1 MGAAGRHPH
10 FVSPVFWHAS
20 LAEGLVTAGESK
32 RAVLLVVGRQ
42 SCGGSRALV
51 EKTIAK
57 EEIHEYLDSHY
68 VCVAGDAD
76 APEPAVA
83 ALVAGMAQHDRVG
96 TAGLRLAGPVAG
108 GVGPSQGPTVDRT
121 PLCLYLSAQGE
132 LMHSTSGGRPP
143 AVFLSDLLEA
153 PHRGR

>member
-1 MGAAGRHPH
+1 MGAAGRHPQ
-10 FVSPVFWHAS
+10 FVSPLFWHAS
-20 LAEGLVTAGESK
+20 LAEGLVAAGETK
-32 RAVLLVVGRQ
+32 RAVLVVVGRQ
-42 SCGGSRALV
+42 SCGGTRAMV

-57 EEIHEYLDSHY
+57 EEIQEYLDGHY

-83 ALVAGMAQHDRVG
+83 ALVARMAQH
-96 TAGLRLAGPVAG
+96 
-108 GVGPSQGPTVDRT
+108 DRT
-121 PLCLYLSAQGE
+121 PLCLYVSAEGE

-153 PHRGR
+153 PHRRR

>member
-1 MGAAGRHPH
+1 MGAAGQHPH
-10 FVSPVFWHAS
+10 FLSPVFWHAS
-20 LAEGLVTAGESK
+20 LAEGLVTARDTK
-32 RAVLLVVGRQ
+32 RAVLVVVGRQ
-42 SCGGSRALV
+42 SCGGTRALV

-57 EEIHEYLDSHY
+57 EEIQEYLDGHY

-83 ALVAGMAQHDRVG
+83 ALVTRMAQH
-96 TAGLRLAGPVAG
+96 
-108 GVGPSQGPTVDRT
+108 DRT
-121 PLCLYLSAQGE
+121 PLCLYVSAEGE

-153 PHRGR
+153 PHRRR

>member
-1 MGAAGRHPH
+1 MSAAGRHPH

-20 LAEGLVTAGESK
+20 LAEGLVTAREST

-57 EEIHEYLDSHY
+57 EEIHEYVDAHY

-76 APEPAVA
+76 SPEPAVA
-83 ALVAGMAQHDRVG
+83 ALVARMAQH
-96 TAGLRLAGPVAG
+96 
-108 GVGPSQGPTVDRT
+108 DRT
-121 PLCLYLSAQGE
+121 PLCLYLSADGA

-143 AVFLSDLLEA
+143 SVFLSDLLEA
-153 PHRGR
+153 PHRAQRG

>member
-1 MGAAGRHPH
+1 MAAAGRHPH
-10 FVSPVFWHAS
+10 FISPLFWQAS
-20 LAEGLVTAGESK
+20 LAAGLVAARESR

-42 SCGGSRALV
+42 SCGGTRSLV
-51 EKTIAK
+51 EKTMAK
-57 EEIHEYLDSHY
+57 EEILEYLDSHY

-76 APEPAVA
+76 SPEPAVA
-83 ALVAGMAQHDRVG
+83 ALVARMPQH
-96 TAGLRLAGPVAG
+96 
-108 GVGPSQGPTVDRT
+108 DRT
-121 PLCLYLSAQGE
+121 PLCLYLSVEGE

>member
-1 MGAAGRHPH
+1 MAAGGRHPH
-10 FVSPVFWHAS
+10 FLSPLVWHTS
-20 LAEGLVTAGESK
+20 LADGLTDARETR

-42 SCGGSRALV
+42 ACGGTRALV
-51 EKTIAK
+51 EKTMAK
-57 EEIHEYLDSHY
+57 EEIHEYLDGHY

-83 ALVAGMAQHDRVG
+83 ALVARMPQHE
-96 TAGLRLAGPVAG
+96 
-108 GVGPSQGPTVDRT
+108 RT
-121 PLCLYLSAQGE
+121 PLCLYVSADDR

-153 PHRGR
+153 PHRGH

>member
-1 MGAAGRHPH
+1 MSAAGRHPH
-10 FVSPVFWHAS
+10 FVSAVFWHAS
-20 LAEGLVTAGESK
+20 LAEGLTAARESN

-57 EEIHEYLDSHY
+57 EEILEYVDAHY

-76 APEPAVA
+76 APDPAVA
-83 ALVAGMAQHDRVG
+83 ALVERMAQH
-96 TAGLRLAGPVAG
+96 
-108 GVGPSQGPTVDRT
+108 DRT
-121 PLCLYLSAQGE
+121 PLCLYLSAAGA

-143 AVFLSDLLEA
+143 SVFLSDLLEA
-153 PHRGR
+153 PHRAARV

>member
-1 MGAAGRHPH
+1 MGVAGRHPH
-10 FVSPVFWHAS
+10 FVSPIFWHAS
-20 LAEGLVTAGESK
+20 LAEALVTAGESG
-32 RAVLLVVGRQ
+32 RSVLLVVGRQ

-51 EKTIAK
+51 EKTIGK
-57 EEIHEYLDSHY
+57 EEIQEYVDAHY

-83 ALVAGMAQHDRVG
+83 ALVAQMAQH
-96 TAGLRLAGPVAG
+96 
-108 GVGPSQGPTVDRT
+108 DRT
-121 PLCLYLSAQGE
+121 PLCLYLSAEGQ

-153 PHRGR
+153 PHRAR

>member
-1 MGAAGRHPH
+1 MSAAGRHPH
-10 FVSPVFWHAS
+10 FVSPQSWYPS
-20 LAEGLVTAGESK
+20 LAEGLADARDSH

-42 SCGGSRALV
+42 SCGGSRTLV

-57 EEIHEYLDSHY
+57 EEIHEYVDAHY

-83 ALVAGMAQHDRVG
+83 ALVARMPQH
-96 TAGLRLAGPVAG
+96 
-108 GVGPSQGPTVDRT
+108 DRT
-121 PLCLYLSAQGE
+121 PLCLYVSAEGD

>member
-10 FVSPVFWHAS
+10 FLSPLLWHAS
-20 LAEGLVTAGESK
+20 LAEALMAARESK
-32 RAVLLVVGRQ
+32 RSVLLVVGRQ

-57 EEIHEYLDSHY
+57 EEILEYLDSHY

-76 APEPAVA
+76 SPEPAVA
-83 ALVAGMAQHDRVG
+83 ALVARMPQH
-96 TAGLRLAGPVAG
+96 
-108 GVGPSQGPTVDRT
+108 DRT
-121 PLCLYLSAQGE
+121 PLCLYLSAEGE

>member
-10 FVSPVFWHAS
+10 FVSPLFWHAS
-20 LAEGLVTAGESK
+20 LAEGLASARESA
-32 RAVLLVVGRQ
+32 RAVLLIVSRQ

-51 EKTIAK
+51 EKTSAK

-76 APEPAVA
+76 SPEPAVA
-83 ALVAGMAQHDRVG
+83 ALVARMAQH
-96 TAGLRLAGPVAG
+96 
-108 GVGPSQGPTVDRT
+108 DRT
-121 PLCLYLSAQGE
+121 PLCLYLSAEGE

>member
-1 MGAAGRHPH
+1 MSAAGRHPH

-20 LAEGLVTAGESK
+20 LAEGLDAARESK

-51 EKTIAK
+51 EKAIGRG
-57 EEIHEYLDSHY
+57 EDHEYVGAHY

-76 APEPAVA
+76 APDPAVA
-83 ALVAGMAQHDRVG
+83 ALVARMAQH
-96 TAGLRLAGPVAG
+96 
-108 GVGPSQGPTVDRT
+108 DRT
-121 PLCLYLSAQGE
+121 PLCLYLSAEGA
-132 LMHSTSGGRPP
+132 LMHSPAGGRPP

-153 PHRGR
+153 PHRRG

>member
-1 MGAAGRHPH
+1 MGPAGRHPY
-10 FVSPVFWHAS
+10 FVSPHFWHDS
-20 LAEGLVTAGESK
+20 LAEGLVTARESK
-32 RAVLLVVGRQ
+32 RAVLLFVGRQ

-68 VCVAGDAD
+68 VCVASDAD
-76 APEPAVA
+76 SPEPAVA
-83 ALVAGMAQHDRVG
+83 ALVARMAQH
-96 TAGLRLAGPVAG
+96 
-108 GVGPSQGPTVDRT
+108 DRT

>member
-1 MGAAGRHPH
+1 MLAHFENGRSPRDRKVPMAEGRHPH

-20 LAEGLVTAGESK
+20 LAEGLAAAQESK
-32 RAVLLVVGRQ
+32 RAVLVVVGRQ

-57 EEIHEYLDSHY
+57 EEINEYLDAHY

-76 APEPAVA
+76 SPEPAVA
-83 ALVAGMAQHDRVG
+83 ALVARMAQH
-96 TAGLRLAGPVAG
+96 
-108 GVGPSQGPTVDRT
+108 DRT
-121 PLCLYLSAQGE
+121 PLCLYLSPEGA
-132 LMHSTSGGRPP
+132 LTHSTSGGRPP

>member
-1 MGAAGRHPH
+1 MGAAGRHPY
-10 FVSPVFWHAS
+10 FIAPLPWHAS
-20 LAEGLVTAGESK
+20 LADGLVAARESQ
-32 RAVLLVVGRQ
+32 RAVLVVVGRQ
-42 SCGGSRALV
+42 SCGGTRALV

-57 EEIHEYLDSHY
+57 EEIQEYLDGHY

-83 ALVAGMAQHDRVG
+83 ALVARMAQHDR
-96 TAGLRLAGPVAG
+96 
-108 GVGPSQGPTVDRT
+108 T
-121 PLCLYLSAQGE
+121 PLSLYVSPDGE

-153 PHRGR
+153 PHRRR

>member
-10 FVSPVFWHAS
+10 FPSPLFWHAS
-20 LAEGLVTAGESK
+20 LAEGLAAARDSK
-32 RAVLLVVGRQ
+32 RAALLIVSRQ

-51 EKTIAK
+51 EKTIGK
-57 EEIHEYLDSHY
+57 EEIQEYVEGHY

-76 APEPAVA
+76 SPEPAVA
-83 ALVAGMAQHDRVG
+83 ALVARMAQH
-96 TAGLRLAGPVAG
+96 
-108 GVGPSQGPTVDRT
+108 DRT
-121 PLCLYLSAQGE
+121 PLCLYVSAEGE

-153 PHRGR
+153 PHRAR

>member
-1 MGAAGRHPH
+1 MAAGGRHPH
-10 FVSPVFWHAS
+10 FISPLVWHTS
-20 LAEGLVTAGESK
+20 LADGLTDARESR

-42 SCGGSRALV
+42 GCSGTRAMV
-51 EKTIAK
+51 EKTMAK
-57 EEIHEYLDSHY
+57 EEIHEYVDAHY

-83 ALVAGMAQHDRVG
+83 ALVARMPQHE
-96 TAGLRLAGPVAG
+96 
-108 GVGPSQGPTVDRT
+108 RT
-121 PLCLYLSAQGE
+121 PLCLYASAEGE

-153 PHRGR
+153 PHRSR

>member
-1 MGAAGRHPH
+1 MSTVGRHPH
-10 FVSPVFWHAS
+10 FVSPHFWYPS
-20 LAEGLVTAGESK
+20 LAEGLAAARESK

-42 SCGGSRALV
+42 SCGGSRTLV

-57 EEIHEYLDSHY
+57 EEIHEYLDAHY

-76 APEPAVA
+76 APEPTVA
-83 ALVAGMAQHDRVG
+83 ALVARMAQH
-96 TAGLRLAGPVAG
+96 
-108 GVGPSQGPTVDRT
+108 DRT
-121 PLCLYLSAQGE
+121 PLCLYVSAEAE
-132 LMHSTSGGRPP
+132 LMHETSGGRPP

>member
-10 FVSPVFWHAS
+10 FVSPLVWHSS
-20 LAEGLVTAGESK
+20 LAEGLVAARESK

-42 SCGGSRALV
+42 SCSGSRALV
-51 EKTIAK
+51 ERTIAK

-76 APEPAVA
+76 VPEPAVA
-83 ALVAGMAQHDRVG
+83 ALVARMPQH
-96 TAGLRLAGPVAG
+96 
-108 GVGPSQGPTVDRT
+108 DRT
-121 PLCLYLSAQGE
+121 PLCLYLSAQEE
-132 LMHSTSGGRPP
+132 LMHSTAGGRPP

>member
-1 MGAAGRHPH
+1 MGVAGRHPH
-10 FVSPVFWHAS
+10 FLSPLVWHTS
-20 LAEGLVTAGESK
+20 LAEGLVAARESR

-57 EEIHEYLDSHY
+57 EEILEYLDSHY
-68 VCVAGDAD
+68 VCVAGDVD

-83 ALVAGMAQHDRVG
+83 ALVARMPQH
-96 TAGLRLAGPVAG
+96 
-108 GVGPSQGPTVDRT
+108 DRT
-121 PLCLYLSAQGE
+121 PLCLYLSADE
-132 LMHSTSGGRPP
+132 KLMHSTSGGRPP

-153 PHRGR
+153 PHRSRETVSPSSS

>member
-1 MGAAGRHPH
+1 MGAAGGHPH
-10 FVSPVFWHAS
+10 FVSPVFWHES
-20 LAEGLVTAGESK
+20 LAAGLAAARESK

-51 EKTIAK
+51 ERTIAK
-57 EEIHEYLDSHY
+57 EEIHEYLDTHY

-76 APEPAVA
+76 APEPAAA
-83 ALVAGMAQHDRVG
+83 ALVARMAQR
-96 TAGLRLAGPVAG
+96 
-108 GVGPSQGPTVDRT
+108 DRT
-121 PLCLYLSAQGE
+121 PLCLYLSAEGS

-153 PHRGR
+153 PHRAR

>member
-1 MGAAGRHPH
+1 MGGDGRHPH
-10 FVSPVFWHAS
+10 FVSPLFWHAS
-20 LAEGLVTAGESK
+20 LAEGVAAARESK

-57 EEIHEYLDSHY
+57 DEILEYVESHY
-68 VCVAGDAD
+68 VGVAGDAD
-76 APEPAVA
+76 SPEPAVA
-83 ALVAGMAQHDRVG
+83 ALVAQMPQH
-96 TAGLRLAGPVAG
+96 
-108 GVGPSQGPTVDRT
+108 DRT
-121 PLCLYLSAQGE
+121 PLCIYLSAE
-132 LMHSTSGGRPP
+132 EKLMHSTSGGRPP

>member
-1 MGAAGRHPH
+1 MDATGRHPH
-10 FVSPVFWHAS
+10 FVSPLFWHAR
-20 LAEGLVTAGESK
+20 LAEGLVAAGESK

-57 EEIHEYLDSHY
+57 EEILEYLDSHY

-76 APEPAVA
+76 SPESAVA
-83 ALVAGMAQHDRVG
+83 ALVARMPQH
-96 TAGLRLAGPVAG
+96 
-108 GVGPSQGPTVDRT
+108 DRT
-121 PLCLYLSAQGE
+121 PLCLYLSAQQE

-153 PHRGR
+153 PHRGRLQALSRR

>member
-10 FVSPVFWHAS
+10 FVSPVLWHVS
-20 LAEGLVTAGESK
+20 LGEALAAANKSS

-42 SCGGSRALV
+42 SCGGTRALV
-51 EKTIAK
+51 ERTMAK
-57 EEIHEYLDSHY
+57 EEIHEYLDAHY
-68 VCVAGDAD
+68 LCVAADAE

-83 ALVAGMAQHDRVG
+83 ELVARMPQQA
-96 TAGLRLAGPVAG
+96 
-108 GVGPSQGPTVDRT
+108 RT
-121 PLCLYLSAQGE
+121 PLCLYLSAENQ

>member
-1 MGAAGRHPH
+1 MGGAGRHPH
-10 FVSPVFWHAS
+10 FISPVFWHDA
-20 LAEGLVTAGESK
+20 LAEGLVAARESS

-51 EKTIAK
+51 EKTIGK
-57 EEIHEYLDSHY
+57 EEIQEYLDGHY

-76 APEPAVA
+76 TPEPAVA
-83 ALVAGMAQHDRVG
+83 ALVARMAQH
-96 TAGLRLAGPVAG
+96 
-108 GVGPSQGPTVDRT
+108 DRT
-121 PLCLYLSAQGE
+121 PLCLYLSAEGE
-132 LMHSTSGGRPP
+132 LTHSTSGGRPP

>member
-20 LAEGLVTAGESK
+20 LEEGLVAARESN

-42 SCGGSRALV
+42 SCGGSRALL

-57 EEIHEYLDSHY
+57 EEILEYLDAHY

-76 APEPAVA
+76 APAPDVA
-83 ALVAGMAQHDRVG
+83 ALVARMAQHDR
-96 TAGLRLAGPVAG
+96 P
-108 GVGPSQGPTVDRT
+108 
-121 PLCLYLSAQGE
+121 PLCLYLSAEGE
-132 LMHSTSGGRPP
+132 LTHSTSGGRPP

>member
-10 FVSPVFWHAS
+10 FVSPLFWHAS
-20 LAEGLVTAGESK
+20 LAEGLGAARESK
-32 RAVLLVVGRQ
+32 RALLLVVGRQ

-57 EEIHEYLDSHY
+57 EEILEYLDSHY
-68 VCVAGDAD
+68 VGVAGDAD
-76 APEPAVA
+76 SPEPAVA
-83 ALVAGMAQHDRVG
+83 ALVARMPQH
-96 TAGLRLAGPVAG
+96 
-108 GVGPSQGPTVDRT
+108 DRT
-121 PLCLYLSAQGE
+121 PLCLYLSAEGE

>member
-10 FVSPVFWHAS
+10 FVSPLFWHAS
-20 LAEGLVTAGESK
+20 LAEALGAARASN

-51 EKTIAK
+51 EKTVSK
-57 EEIHEYLDSHY
+57 DEIHDYVDAHY
-68 VCVAGDAD
+68 VCLAGDAD

-83 ALVAGMAQHDRVG
+83 TLMARMAQR
-96 TAGLRLAGPVAG
+96 
-108 GVGPSQGPTVDRT
+108 DRT
-121 PLCLYLSAQGE
+121 PLCLYLSADGE

-153 PHRGR
+153 PHKRGAPRGNG

>member
-1 MGAAGRHPH
+1 MGAGGRHPH
-10 FVSPVFWHAS
+10 FVSPVFWHAD
-20 LAEGLVTAGESK
+20 LAEGLVAAAESG
-32 RAVLLVVGRQ
+32 RAVLLIVSRQ

-51 EKTIAK
+51 EKTIGK
-57 EEIHEYLDSHY
+57 EEIQEYVDSHY

-83 ALVAGMAQHDRVG
+83 ALVARMAQR
-96 TAGLRLAGPVAG
+96 
-108 GVGPSQGPTVDRT
+108 DRT
-121 PLCLYLSAQGE
+121 PLCLYVSAAGQ

-153 PHRGR
+153 PHRAR